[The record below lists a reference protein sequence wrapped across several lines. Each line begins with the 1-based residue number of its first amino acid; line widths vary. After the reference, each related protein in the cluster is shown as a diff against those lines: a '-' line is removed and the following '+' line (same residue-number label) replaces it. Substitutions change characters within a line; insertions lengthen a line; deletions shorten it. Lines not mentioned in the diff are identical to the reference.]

1 MYHIPK
7 EIGETNMYAVH
18 FIENNNVLLTQ
29 LLQRV
34 PTEGE
39 ELKIKGRKAKVS
51 SVKNVDELH
60 VHVHVTLE
68 VVKVSKFVVDNSKK
82 KKR

>member
-1 MYHIPK
+1 
-7 EIGETNMYAVH
+7 MYAVH
-18 FIENNNVLLTQ
+18 FIDNNNVLLTQ

-39 ELKIKGRKAKVS
+39 ELKIKGRKATVS

-60 VHVHVTLE
+60 VHVQVTLE
-68 VVKVSKFVVDNSKK
+68 VVKKSKFVVDNSKK